1 MSEAIART
9 APVRSQ
15 PALGSLVQF
24 ALLVFVLVAQGWAIA
39 HSAML
44 VLPLICLLVFV
55 LAPTLPLVPVLGS
68 LLTLRVLVDAIPDDG
83 SRYST
88 AVDLPG
94 FLAAA
99 LIALALGLLWRRRVG
114 LRPTLAVA
122 GVICFWT
129 LVMVAGEGGSA
140 VSLREGVREA
150 SLLAVAVI
158 VVNSR
163 GVLSLDACTRIVQV
177 AGAVAGI
184 VALVQVATHTGM
196 DVAGDIRSNG
206 TFSHPNAAA
215 VYFAVAALA
224 SLWRWLELGRGRLD
238 AAFLGLFSLA
248 AVATFS
254 IGGVGALLAALVV
267 FALLRSGSARFRL
280 ALCLGVAG
288 LALVFALTPI
298 GGNRIA
304 SETSTSFSGPSGA
317 ETNSLEWRVHK
328 WRHLVEEWKDSP
340 AVGHGLG
347 WTVAQDDGHSTNSQ
361 LPHNE
366 YVRYLAETGALGV
379 ALLLAGLAA
388 LGWGLLRA
396 RNRGGRAAGALGGAL
411 LAGLMVN
418 AVAANTLLYTPA
430 AYAAVA
436 VLAAASVE
444 LGALRRGGAAGRRD
458 ATA

>member
-1 MSEAIART
+1 MSEAIARPS
-9 APVRSQ
+9 AARAQ
-15 PALGSLVQF
+15 PAVGSLLLF
-24 ALLVFVLVAQGWAIA
+24 ALLIFVLVAQGWAIS

-55 LAPTLPLVPVLGS
+55 LAPSLPLVPTLGT
-68 LLTLRVLVDAIPDDG
+68 LLTLRVLVDVIPDDG

-99 LIALALGLLWRRRVG
+99 LIALAMGLLWRRREG

-122 GVICFWT
+122 TWIGLWT
-129 LVMVAGEGGSA
+129 LIMVAGEGASA

-163 GVLSLDACTRIVQV
+163 GVLNLDRCTRIVQL
-177 AGAVAGI
+177 AGAVAGV
-184 VALVQVATHTGM
+184 VAIVQVATHTGM
-196 DVAGDIRSNG
+196 EVAGDIRSNG

-224 SLWRWLELGRGRLD
+224 SLWRWLELGRERLD

-254 IGGVGALLAALVV
+254 IGGVGGLLAALVV

-288 LALVFALTPI
+288 LALAFALTPI
-298 GGNRIA
+298 GANRIA

-347 WTVAQDDGHSTNSQ
+347 WTVAQDDGHPTNSQ

-366 YVRYLAETGALGV
+366 YVRYLAETGAVGLG
-379 ALLLAGLAA
+379 LLLAGLGA
-388 LGWGLLRA
+388 LGWGLF
-396 RNRGGRAAGALGGAL
+396 RGRGRGRAAGALGGAL

-418 AVAANTLLYTPA
+418 AIAANTLLYTPA

-436 VLAAASVE
+436 ILAALSVE
-444 LGALRRGGAAGRRD
+444 LGALRRGERRRD
-458 ATA
+458 AAA